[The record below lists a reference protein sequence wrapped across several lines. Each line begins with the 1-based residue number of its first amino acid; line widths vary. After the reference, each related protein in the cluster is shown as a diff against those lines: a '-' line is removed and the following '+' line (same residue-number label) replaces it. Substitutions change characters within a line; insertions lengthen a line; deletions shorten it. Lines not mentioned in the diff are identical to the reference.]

1 MMFYSLLDVA
11 PPTLLDL
18 VYDLWPIILIG
29 LGAAAIIVTAVLLVL
44 KAKREQK

>member
-11 PPTLLDL
+11 PSTLLDL
-18 VYDLWPIILIG
+18 AYDLWPIILIG
-29 LGAAAIIVTAVLLVL
+29 LGVAAITVVTVLLVL